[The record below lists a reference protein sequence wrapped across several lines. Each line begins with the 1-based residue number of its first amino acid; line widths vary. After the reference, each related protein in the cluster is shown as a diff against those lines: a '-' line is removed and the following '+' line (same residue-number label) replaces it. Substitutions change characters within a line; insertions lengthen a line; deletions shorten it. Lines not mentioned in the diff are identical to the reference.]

1 MSVRLCVCLRVLLL
15 YIVGAM
21 CAVGAT
27 VIVKTITTRTVAEAA
42 AAGLSV
48 PAEAA
53 KEINC
58 ALNNNNI
65 PFRSLTAH

>member
-1 MSVRLCVCLRVLLL
+1 
-15 YIVGAM
+15 M

>member
-48 PAEAA
+48 PETA

>member
-1 MSVRLCVCLRVLLL
+1 
-15 YIVGAM
+15 M

-48 PAEAA
+48 PEAA
-53 KEINC
+53 KEINY

>member
-48 PAEAA
+48 PEAA